1 MFITIIWM
9 RLQMKRKLN
18 WLLNGL
24 ATVLNELL
32 SAIYNFVDE
41 LNEGGFLACLLVFI
55 LLLLLASFFGR

>member
-1 MFITIIWM
+1 
-9 RLQMKRKLN
+9 MKRKLN